1 MRAGASACVRR
12 PVSPASWPVWS
23 SPPAASSSPPRPPPP
38 RPPPPTSVQDCEKY
52 IAQHSSKKG
61 TAGIGQACYE
71 GSIGNQTSCAAS
83 LTAVGISAN
92 VASGACRAAH

>member
-1 MRAGASACVRR
+1 MRPSARIPGILAGLVLATGGIVFA
-12 PVSPASWPVWS
+12 A
-23 SPPAASSSPPRPPPP
+23 PAATAAA
-38 RPPPPTSVQDCEKY
+38 PTSVQDCEQY
-52 IAQHSSKKG
+52 VAQHAKNVKKG

-83 LTAVGISAN
+83 LTAVGVSAN

>member
-1 MRAGASACVRR
+1 MRPSARIPGILAGLVLATGGIVA
-12 PVSPASWPVWS
+12 AA
-23 SPPAASSSPPRPPPP
+23 PAATAAA
-38 RPPPPTSVQDCEKY
+38 PTSVQDCENY

>member
-1 MRAGASACVRR
+1 MRPSARIPCILAGLVLATGGIVFA
-12 PVSPASWPVWS
+12 A
-23 SPPAASSSPPRPPPP
+23 PAATAATAAA
-38 RPPPPTSVQDCEKY
+38 PTSVQDCENY

>member
-1 MRAGASACVRR
+1 MRPSARIPGILAALVLATGGI
-12 PVSPASWPVWS
+12 VIAA
-23 SPPAASSSPPRPPPP
+23 PAATAAAPAG
-38 RPPPPTSVQDCEKY
+38 VQDCEQY
-52 IAQHSSKKG
+52 VAQHGKKG
-61 TAGIGQACYE
+61 TAGVGQACYE

>member
-1 MRAGASACVRR
+1 MRPSARIPGVLAGLVLATGGIVFA
-12 PVSPASWPVWS
+12 A
-23 SPPAASSSPPRPPPP
+23 PAATAATAATAAA
-38 RPPPPTSVQDCEKY
+38 PTSVQDCEQY
-52 IAQHSSKKG
+52 VAQHSGKKG
-61 TAGIGQACYE
+61 TAGVGQACYE

>member
-1 MRAGASACVRR
+1 MRPSARIPGILAGLVLATGGIVFA
-12 PVSPASWPVWS
+12 A
-23 SPPAASSSPPRPPPP
+23 PAATAAA
-38 RPPPPTSVQDCEKY
+38 PTSVQDCEKY